1 MQNPKTRDL
10 IKRLREQGYDVV
22 RTSGGHAI
30 YSNGQRSVPVPVHN
44 VTVNGLLARRIF
56 KEISKD
62 KARKKDQHGQ
72 ANPRDEIPPPE
83 P

>member
-62 KARKKDQHGQ
+62 EARERDAQGKADPKSDS
-72 ANPRDEIPPPE
+72 PYSE